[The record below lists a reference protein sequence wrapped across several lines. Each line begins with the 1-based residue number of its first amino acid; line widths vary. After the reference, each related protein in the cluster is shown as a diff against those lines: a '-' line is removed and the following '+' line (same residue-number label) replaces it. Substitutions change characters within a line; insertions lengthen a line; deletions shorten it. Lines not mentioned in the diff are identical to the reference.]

1 MFRKLILFNVIINLF
16 CHSELFSQ
24 TLGDGDEDTIY
35 VAVDFDNVMLFDMYP
50 FGTQPPP
57 PPDKILIADGDKF
70 RIAEGAP
77 EFLQYLSEIP
87 NVKVIIFSF
96 GQPNRNQ
103 EAIERIQLPNGK
115 KLIDILTDNSGYVR
129 LFGTDQ
135 VKDYTHESTKD
146 FTIFPFKFSL
156 KRTLLIDDQYGSAPN
171 SQKSNLLLVNDNVM
185 FEYPEVDDMGAF
197 RDYDKETA
205 LRIRREFFRITGII
219 HKVLEAGKIDGDY
232 TKALANIIWKD
243 GIAAVVDNY
252 DWVESYNRA
261 VAENASLY
269 TLGESILSKISQK

>member
-1 MFRKLILFNVIINLF
+1 MVRKLILFNIIINLF
-16 CHSELFSQ
+16 CHSDLFSQ
-24 TLGDGDEDTIY
+24 TLGDEDNTIY
-35 VAVDFDNVMLFDMYP
+35 VVVDFDNVVLFDMYP
-50 FGTQPPP
+50 SGTQPPP

-70 RIAEGAP
+70 RIAEGAT

-115 KLIDILTDNSGYVR
+115 KLIEILTDDSGYVR
-129 LFGTDQ
+129 LFGREQ
-135 VKDYTHESTKD
+135 VEDYTSESTKD
-146 FTIFPFKFSL
+146 FTLFPFEFSL
-156 KRTLLIDDQYGSAPN
+156 KRTILIDDQYGSAPN
-171 SQKSNLLLVNDNVM
+171 SQKSNLLLVNNDVE
-185 FEYPEVDDMGAF
+185 FQYPELDDQGEF
-197 RDYDKETA
+197 RHYDKETA

-219 HKVLEAGKIDGDY
+219 HTVLEAGKLDGDY
-232 TKALANIIWKD
+232 TKALENIIWKD